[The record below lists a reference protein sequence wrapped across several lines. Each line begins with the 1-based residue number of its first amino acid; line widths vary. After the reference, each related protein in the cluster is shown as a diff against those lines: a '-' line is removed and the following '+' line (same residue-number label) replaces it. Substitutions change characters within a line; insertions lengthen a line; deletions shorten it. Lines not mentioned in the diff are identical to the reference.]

1 MERDFGFDTRN
12 DYAAK
17 VLPEVLSDS
26 SSESGGGKRRLTRSR
41 FAGRSRLD
49 AIILLTVLGW
59 LIVTLS
65 YLSWWMMTAESEY
78 QGVWILPLT
87 GFIIGRL
94 PLSLIVLFVVVAI
107 EMLFI
112 REPERPNRS
121 AF

>member
-1 MERDFGFDTRN
+1 MITP
-12 DYAAK
+12 AK

-26 SSESGGGKRRLTRSR
+26 SSESGGGKRRLTRGR

-65 YLSWWMMTAESEY
+65 YLCWWMMTVQSEY
-78 QGVWILPLT
+78 EGIWMLPLL
-87 GFIIGRL
+87 GFVFGRL
-94 PLSLIVLFVVVAI
+94 PFLFIVLFIFLAL
-107 EMLFI
+107 EMLLI